1 MAIIAGVKDFDVTRR
16 NDFPLTLTFKGGDGN
31 ALNLTGFT
39 VDAEVYSITSDGFR
53 DTKYADWS
61 ITYTNR
67 STGIVDIALTDTQT
81 TTFNKH
87 ELKYD
92 VQLTQPNGDKFQYIR
107 GTLYINEG
115 YSEWVHLIRLKLV
128 RLMKSLLLK

>member
-1 MAIIAGVKDFDVTRR
+1 MAIIAAVQDFDVTRR
-16 NDFPLTLTFKGGDGN
+16 SDFPLTLTFRDGN
-31 ALNLTGFT
+31 SNLINLTGYT

-61 ITYTNR
+61 IAYTSR
-67 STGIVDIALTDTQT
+67 TGGVVDIALTDTQT
-81 TTFNKH
+81 ATFNKH

-92 VQLTQPNGDKFQYIR
+92 VKLTQPNGKNFQYLR

-115 YSEWVHLIRLKLV
+115 YSE
-128 RLMKSLLLK
+128 

>member
-92 VQLTQPNGDKFQYIR
+92 VQLTEPSGKKFQYIR

-115 YSEWVHLIRLKLV
+115 YSE
-128 RLMKSLLLK
+128 